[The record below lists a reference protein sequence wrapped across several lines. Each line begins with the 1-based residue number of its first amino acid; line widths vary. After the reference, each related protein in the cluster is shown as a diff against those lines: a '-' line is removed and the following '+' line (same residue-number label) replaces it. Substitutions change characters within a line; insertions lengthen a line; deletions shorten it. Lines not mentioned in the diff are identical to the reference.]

1 MSDSANNV
9 LGNNKIAV
17 TKTKVSRKTKLLLLL
32 KTEKRKNKGVV
43 ELAGVEPASEI
54 TLPSVLHV

>member
-9 LGNNKIAV
+9 LGNNKVAV

-32 KTEKRKNKGVV
+32 AEV
-43 ELAGVEPASEI
+43 I
-54 TLPSVLHV
+54 